1 MSNEWVCCVQVWQ
14 ESVYFLEKTEKPIS
28 DMFAVCGVGSVVG
41 ACSFHCMQIML
52 GLQLAGFLH
61 SVQTVFSLFA
71 ENANWQISGGQE
83 PELEIW
89 PVVPRTRDVHWTH
102 WRASIYLY
110 ADAYTA
116 VNQSI
121 LFHLYI
127 FLCVRIARD
136 CIIGQEEV

>member
-1 MSNEWVCCVQVWQ
+1 MFNEWVCCVQVWQ

-61 SVQTVFSLFA
+61 SVQNTVFSLFA

-102 WRASIYLY
+102 WRTSI
-110 ADAYTA
+110 
-116 VNQSI
+116 
-121 LFHLYI
+121 I
-127 FLCVRIARD
+127 FIC
-136 CIIGQEEV
+136 

>member
-1 MSNEWVCCVQVWQ
+1 MSNEWVFCVQAWQ
-14 ESVYFLEKTEKPIS
+14 ESVYFPEKTEKPIS

-110 ADAYTA
+110 AAMPILLLT
-116 VNQSI
+116 NQSSST
-121 LFHLYI
+121 YI
-127 FLCVRIARD
+127 PMCKDRP
-136 CIIGQEEV
+136 

>member
-1 MSNEWVCCVQVWQ
+1 MSNEWVCCVQVLQ

-28 DMFAVCGVGSVVG
+28 DMFAECGVGSVVG

-89 PVVPRTRDVHWTH
+89 PVVPRTRDVHWSH
-102 WRASIYLY
+102 WRTSIYLY
-110 ADAYTA
+110 ADAY
-116 VNQSI
+116 VLLIN
-121 LFHLYI
+121 
-127 FLCVRIARD
+127 
-136 CIIGQEEV
+136 

>member
-1 MSNEWVCCVQVWQ
+1 MFNEWVCCVQVWQ
-14 ESVYFLEKTEKPIS
+14 ESVCFLEKTEKPIS

-102 WRASIYLY
+102 WRTSRYFL
-110 ADAYTA
+110 ADAY
-116 VNQSI
+116 VLLINQSSSTYI
-121 LFHLYI
+121 LM
-127 FLCVRIARD
+127 CKERP
-136 CIIGQEEV
+136 